1 MHKARFYL
9 VTLFLGFARLHR
21 QLGFQF
27 DLFRVGI
34 GQPPI
39 CRVNGRQCPRV
50 LGANRR
56 IVMGASIPAAS
67 ALFKLDRLGIS
78 FTPSHKAIHKC
89 VLVRAL
95 SSLSEPTGGTV
106 TPVQFR
112 NLHSCVLPASPRI
125 CAARSQKH
133 SQIGTA
139 VAKRPS

>member
-9 VTLFLGFARLHR
+9 VTLFPGFARLHR

-34 GQPPI
+34 GQPRI
-39 CRVNGRQCPRV
+39 CRVHGRQCPRV

-78 FTPSHKAIHKC
+78 FTPSHEAIHKC

-95 SSLSEPTGGTV
+95 RLLV
-106 TPVQFR
+106 
-112 NLHSCVLPASPRI
+112 
-125 CAARSQKH
+125 
-133 SQIGTA
+133 
-139 VAKRPS
+139 

>member
-9 VTLFLGFARLHR
+9 VTLFPGFARLHR

-89 VLVRAL
+89 VLVRAIRL
-95 SSLSEPTGGTV
+95 
-106 TPVQFR
+106 PVSAHR
-112 NLHSCVLPASPRI
+112 WNRYAGSIP
-125 CAARSQKH
+125 
-133 SQIGTA
+133 
-139 VAKRPS
+139 RPSVQHCCGHIQDLRRLVTKAVTNRHRSR